1 MIVISPG
8 TIMNNSRFSGTQE
21 GAAPRLADPQR
32 MWGGGTRPGKGI
44 TMKSF
49 AKSVSLVS
57 LGIFALGL
65 AACDSK
71 QENAAEDQ
79 ADAVRASAE
88 ATADA
93 MEATADKK
101 DPAVDGVDSPAEN
114 AQEDKAAA
122 VRASGEAKAD
132 AMEDNAD
139 NINK

>member
-1 MIVISPG
+1 MEQSLKGSVTSKSEPPG
-8 TIMNNSRFSGTQE
+8 PWP
-21 GAAPRLADPQR
+21 A
-32 MWGGGTRPGKGI
+32 
-44 TMKSF
+44 
-49 AKSVSLVS
+49 SVSSQMVRTGLKGKNMRFTKIALATSVAALS
-57 LGIFALGL
+57 LGL

-71 QENAAEDQ
+71 KENAAEDQ

-101 DPAVDGVDSPAEN
+101 DPVSDGKDSAAEN

-132 AMEDNAD
+132 AMEDKAD
-139 NINK
+139 KAH